1 MENDIFLLVKDVEN
15 ICRDMIFH
23 RDGTLRVGV
32 FCPDEESFEPKPN
45 ELQFYGD
52 NNGELLA
59 FETRGYDMEEPGLII
74 EAIRWYANYL
84 GNPEM
89 EILAENP
96 RSENE
101 LPRRKQQGIKKG

>member
-1 MENDIFLLVKDVEN
+1 MKSDIFLLAKDTEN

-23 RDGTLRVGV
+23 RDGTLRVCV
-32 FCPDEESFEPKPN
+32 YCLDEEPFEPNQN

-59 FETRGYDMEEPGLII
+59 FETRGYNMEEPGLII
-74 EAIRWYANYL
+74 QSIRWYANYI

-89 EILAENP
+89 EILAEDP
-96 RSENE
+96 RPE
-101 LPRRKQQGIKKG
+101 IK

>member
-15 ICRDMIFH
+15 ICRDMIFQ
-23 RDGTLRVGV
+23 RDGTLRICI
-32 FCPDEESFEPKPN
+32 FCIDEDNFEPKVT

-74 EAIRWYANYL
+74 EAIRWYTNYL

-89 EILAENP
+89 EILAEDP
-96 RSENE
+96 RPEI
-101 LPRRKQQGIKKG
+101 KQTSFKKSVK